1 MAKVILQVQNLEAWS
16 DQRQILDR
24 INLNVENKKVLSIIG
39 PRGSGKSTLLRC
51 MNRLFEE
58 RLGNRVAGDILYN
71 DKSIYR
77 EHINILKLRRQFS
90 MIFDKPTTFSH
101 MTIFENIALGLRLDR
116 VESGAYIGEAV
127 EEALVKVGLWSDLKD
142 RLHISP
148 QGLSFGDKQLI
159 CLARTLVLKPKII
172 LMDEATSTVGLQKT
186 MAFEQLIR
194 EISAKTPVIFTT
206 SSRKQAARISD
217 RTAFILNGELIEVG
231 KTSELFMNPKDTR
244 TEDYIT
250 GRFG

>member
-1 MAKVILQVQNLEAWS
+1 MAKVVLEVRNIEAWS
-16 DQRQILDR
+16 DERKILDQ

-58 RLGNRVAGDILYN
+58 RIGNRVKGDILYN
-71 DKSIYR
+71 GNSIYGSDYDL
-77 EHINILKLRRQFS
+77 LKLRRQFS
-90 MIFDKPTTFSH
+90 MIFAEPTTFPH
-101 MTIFENIALGLRLDR
+101 LTIFENIALGLRLDQ
-116 VESGAYIGEAV
+116 VESGAMIGEAV
-127 EEALVKVGLWSDLKD
+127 ELALRKVGIWDEIKD
-142 RLHISP
+142 QLHGSP
-148 QGLSFGDKQLI
+148 LQLDPGLKQLI

-172 LMDEATSTVGLQKT
+172 LMDEATSVIGLQKT
-186 MAFEQLIR
+186 MVFEQLIR
-194 EISAKTPVIFTT
+194 EISNKTPVIFTT

-217 RTAFILNGELIEVG
+217 RTAFMLSGELIEVG